1 MPLFNDEQMI
11 EIGRVRERLRE
22 WNLKIQPYPLDTE
35 DDNETH
41 EEQPNETHEQRPSEK
56 LIISHRTYFRRLRD
70 DRAYDLDQRLQGVEK
85 YLASKKQ
92 AQKRTTF
99 LS

>member
-22 WNLKIQPYPLDTE
+22 WNLKIRPYPLDTE
-35 DDNETH
+35 DDGES
-41 EEQPNETHEQRPSEK
+41 QKQV
-56 LIISHRTYFRRLRD
+56 LVISHRTYFRRLRD